1 MASYLIFLT
10 RLLAFLFLP
19 RYLVDNFQNMDPEA
33 VDEFTGKPQMK
44 AAAKVIYHKFVL
56 SQQVPGITV
65 NALQRIAQGMATEP
79 TLDMFDETQKNVF
92 KVMLL
97 GTFPRFLM
105 SDLGAQYMWQ
115 VFMTD
120 QEKYSIVRFQSI
132 TRGVQART
140 RVRNILKGLEMI
152 KVYEQKVKEERAAVL
167 QALINVQ
174 NWIRKY
180 QARKRMQLLR
190 KQKARLQMI
199 ELEAFVK
206 RAHAMARRMQLCYV
220 SYRARCMVK
229 DMARA
234 MYFKKRDLTTGKC
247 FYVNIRTQQTQWNKP
262 VVLTGPNEDVPMSV
276 LCVRCGMA
284 RPRYNCR
291 TCSEIYN
298 EGRQQLLCEKC
309 STRAHKH
316 RSMKG
321 HDFEDVPGTD
331 LRDPDPDKEERAQMR
346 AARVGTKE
354 EEEGDQAEAERQEML
369 RRRRIYHPLC
379 CECCERAFARR
390 KCCHELEPGEEGQVQ
405 QTRTPNHTSIR

>member
-1 MASYLIFLT
+1 
-10 RLLAFLFLP
+10 
-19 RYLVDNFQNMDPEA
+19 
-33 VDEFTGKPQMK
+33 
-44 AAAKVIYHKFVL
+44 
-56 SQQVPGITV
+56 
-65 NALQRIAQGMATEP
+65 
-79 TLDMFDETQKNVF
+79 
-92 KVMLL
+92 
-97 GTFPRFLM
+97 
-105 SDLGAQYMWQ
+105 
-115 VFMTD
+115 
-120 QEKYSIVRFQSI
+120 
-132 TRGVQART
+132 
-140 RVRNILKGLEMI
+140 
-152 KVYEQKVKEERAAVL
+152 
-167 QALINVQ
+167 
-174 NWIRKY
+174 
-180 QARKRMQLLR
+180 
-190 KQKARLQMI
+190 
-199 ELEAFVK
+199 
-206 RAHAMARRMQLCYV
+206 
-220 SYRARCMVK
+220 
-229 DMARA
+229 